1 MFNFKITLNRERFKE
16 FILIFYKMYHSEVLW
31 FDYLQFYNL
40 SKVRNKLSEMNGKI
54 EFSNKKNHVLILTP
68 NEYDNF
74 IHLVNCCYCSDG
86 GVLSNL
92 YHQSIIIEVLA
103 DLNKQKENY
112 SHRLK
117 MLTQLNYEI
126 N

>member
-1 MFNFKITLNRERFKE
+1 
-16 FILIFYKMYHSEVLW
+16 MYHSEVLY

-40 SKVRNKLSEMNGKI
+40 SKVRNKLFEMNGKI

-68 NEYDNF
+68 NEFEDF
-74 IHLVNCCYCSDG
+74 RHLVNCCDCSVG

-92 YHQSIIIEVLA
+92 YHQTIITEVLE

-117 MLTQLNYEI
+117 MLTKINYE
-126 N
+126 NN